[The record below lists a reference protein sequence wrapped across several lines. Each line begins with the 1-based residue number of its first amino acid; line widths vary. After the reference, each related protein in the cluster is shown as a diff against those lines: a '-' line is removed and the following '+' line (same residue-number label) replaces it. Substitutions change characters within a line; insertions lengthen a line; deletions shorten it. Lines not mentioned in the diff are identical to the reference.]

1 MLMQKRFVYE
11 IFFSFMQM
19 TFP

>member
-1 MLMQKRFVYE
+1 MQKRFVYE